1 MKMKIPKFID
11 ALLKWMKET
20 SVSGQSAIT
29 APSGKGK
36 PSNKNPDERDVK
48 VSPSDAERATGADA
62 EEKPVDP
69 RLRALRRFA
78 RTTNR
83 ERPILFAGR
92 EDQVNGFMD
101 DLKERTEEWLEWR
114 KSNPLKADPSE
125 SKPPPAWESTTWLFQ
140 GAPGAGKTSLLRHLR
155 EDIANNAELNVRV
168 CIIEMQDDL
177 YDDLRLKKCIA
188 EAWIPGATADM
199 EGTDTTTTVKG
210 AKIGAR
216 LAASVGAFN
225 AELNSSV
232 EGSEST
238 VRQRAGLA
246 WDNLVQVA
254 KAYPEEFPPVVVTF
268 DEAQNLSEKAA
279 SQLDWLNKGE
289 HGLPIVPVFGGL
301 AWTEDHFGK
310 KEMGLSRLG
319 ANRVHNLKAL
329 SPEACGKVVDFFFE
343 SKEFD
348 IIASPEDKAKWKKG
362 IIERSDGWPHHLTAG
377 LMALAQELGKDKVN
391 RRLDRVEE
399 DLALENEGEIRC
411 GYYDRRLASFG
422 LNFLDLPYLAAAAIA
437 YLDQNSSMM
446 LDSVLLGGAIDR
458 GHVRELALSWP
469 KMNLAKDDLRLMLP
483 EGTKGAEA
491 VEAMIDSGMLHKE
504 KDGELVVPIPSFV
517 DHMKGRLNR
526 LAARSGETPQLDPP
540 DPGPG
545 M

>member
-11 ALLKWMKET
+11 LLLQQLNPP
-20 SVSGQSAIT
+20 SVSG
-29 APSGKGK
+29 K
-36 PSNKNPDERDVK
+36 DVK
-48 VSPSDAERATGADA
+48 VSLSDAEQATGEDA

-92 EDQVNGFMD
+92 EDQVGPFMR
-101 DLKERTEEWLEWR
+101 DLKRRTKVWQGWR
-114 KSNPLKADPSE
+114 KSNPLKADPPE

-155 EDIANNAELNVRV
+155 EEIGKDPELDVRV
-168 CIIEMQDDL
+168 CIIEMQGDL
-177 YDDLRLKKCIA
+177 YDDLRLKACIA
-188 EAWIPGATADM
+188 EAWAPGACGAGAVAEM
-199 EGTDTTTTVKG
+199 EGTDITRTVKG
-210 AKIGAR
+210 ARIGAR

-232 EGSEST
+232 EGSEAT
-238 VRQRAGLA
+238 VRRRAGLA
-246 WDNLVQVA
+246 WKNLVRVA

-301 AWTEDHFGK
+301 AWTEGHFAK

-319 ANRVHNLKAL
+319 SNRVHNLKAL

-348 IIASPEDKAKWKKG
+348 IIASPEDKAKWKEG

-377 LMALAQELGKDKVN
+377 LMALAQELGKDEVN

-399 DLALENEGEIRC
+399 DLALENEGGIRH

-422 LNFLDLPYLAAAAIA
+422 LNFHKLPYFAAATIA
-437 YLDQNSSMM
+437 YLDQESPRPV
-446 LDSVLLGGAIDR
+446 SVARLGWAIDR
-458 GHVRELALSWP
+458 GHVRQLAYEWP
-469 KMNLAKDDLRLMLP
+469 GMNLEEDDPDLMLP
-483 EGTKGAEA
+483 KEA
-491 VEAMIDSGMLHKE
+491 TGVDVVEAMIDSGMLHEE
-504 KDGELVVPIPSFV
+504 KDRELVVPIPSFV
-517 DHMKGRLNR
+517 DHMKEKLNL
-526 LAARSGETPQLDPP
+526 LAADSGENPQPDPP

>member
-1 MKMKIPKFID
+1 MKMKTPKFID
-11 ALLKWMKET
+11 LLLQRLNPP
-20 SVSGQSAIT
+20 SV
-29 APSGKGK
+29 
-36 PSNKNPDERDVK
+36 KNLPDERDVK
-48 VSPSDAERATGADA
+48 VSPSDAEQATGADA

-69 RLRALRRFA
+69 RLEALLNFSEG
-78 RTTNR
+78 TNR
-83 ERPILFAGR
+83 ERPIHFAGR

-101 DLKERTEEWLEWR
+101 DLKERTEEWQGWR
-114 KSNPLKADPSE
+114 KSNPLKADPPG

-155 EDIANNAELNVRV
+155 EEIGKDPELDVRV

-188 EAWIPGATADM
+188 EAWAPGACGAGAEAEM
-199 EGTDTTTTVKG
+199 EGTDITRTVKG
-210 AKIGAR
+210 ARIGAR

-232 EGSEST
+232 EGSEAT

-246 WDNLVQVA
+246 WDNLVRVA

-289 HGLPIVPVFGGL
+289 HGLPIIPVFGGL
-301 AWTEDHFGK
+301 AWTEGHFAR

-319 ANRVHNLKAL
+319 SHRVHNLKAL

-343 SKEFD
+343 NEGFD
-348 IIASPEDKAKWKKG
+348 IIASPEDKAKWKEG
-362 IIERSDGWPHHLTAG
+362 VIERSDGWPHHLTAG

-399 DLALENEGEIRC
+399 DLALENEGEIRR

-446 LDSVLLGGAIDR
+446 LDSVLLGGAIDW

-483 EGTKGAEA
+483 EGTKGTEA

-545 M
+545 V